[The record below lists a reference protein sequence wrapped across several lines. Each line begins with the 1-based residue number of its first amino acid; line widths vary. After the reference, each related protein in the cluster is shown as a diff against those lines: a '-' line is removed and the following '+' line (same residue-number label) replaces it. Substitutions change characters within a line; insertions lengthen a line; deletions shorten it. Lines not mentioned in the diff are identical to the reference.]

1 MLEHVQVRDDAV
13 GAVEWTVSVDST
25 INRAHQHAAGARHA
39 PPADIPAEVV
49 ATTHRQQQTA
59 MRRVLPIDRNLP

>member
-25 INRAHQHAAGARHA
+25 VVRAHQHAAGAAKRGLRRPLLRPVRHSA
-39 PPADIPAEVV
+39 APAD
-49 ATTHRQQQTA
+49 
-59 MRRVLPIDRNLP
+59 D